1 MTYLKTSKSPETAD
15 TINFILRGQPQHK
28 AHEETMEYAAS
39 RCGVLNLVYGS
50 ANQPRDEDNPFYQE
64 ERIEVGKRIT
74 ANFKQKFNCDVNFV
88 SVENSMY
95 NNTQWA
101 KWVDEAVKPYCNGT
115 TRLIGH
121 NKDETSFYLHMFPQ
135 WGKPILTD
143 QFDVLDATTIRDL
156 YFSKK
161 NNLDFFRNVCPDAT
175 MSFLEEFMRTPD
187 YDYICEEAAFIKN
200 YIKQFDGYPYPPIFQ
215 TGDSIVVKDGHFLM
229 GQRNAN
235 PGKNLDAWP
244 GGYMNAKTYTKKNGE
259 VIKAD
264 ISVVDCS
271 IRELIEEVKIKVSE
285 KILRKN
291 IIAEKRFDHP
301 KRDRRGRI
309 ITTTQLI
316 LLDDPD
322 IIGLPPVKGRDDLRS
337 AGWKL
342 RNDIKRRNCYSD
354 HYDQLLWAEGVIAA
368 RGNH

>member
-1 MTYLKTSKSPETAD
+1 MTYIKTSKSPETAD
-15 TINFILRGQPQHK
+15 TINFILRGQPQHN
-28 AHEETMEYAAS
+28 AHAKTMEVAAQS
-39 RCGVLNLVYGS
+39 CGTLNLIYGS
-50 ANQPRDEDNPFYQE
+50 ANQPRDENNPFFQE
-64 ERIEVGKRIT
+64 ERIEVGRRIT
-74 ANFKQKFNCDVNFV
+74 ADFKQRFNCDVNFM

-101 KWVDEAVKPYCNGT
+101 KWVDEAAKPYCNGT

-121 NKDETSFYLHMFPQ
+121 SKDETSFYLHMFPQ

-143 QFDVLDATTIRDL
+143 QFDILDATTIRDL

-175 MSFLEEFMRTPD
+175 MSFLEEFMQTEA

-200 YIKQFDGYPYPPIFQ
+200 YLKQFEAYPYPPIFQ
-215 TGDSIVVKDGHFLM
+215 TGDAIVIKAGHVLM
-229 GQRNAN
+229 GTRRSH
-235 PGKNLDAWP
+235 PGKDLDAFP
-244 GGYMNAKTYTKKNGE
+244 GGYMNAKTYVNKQGKL
-259 VIKAD
+259 IKAD
-264 ISVVDCS
+264 PSLVDTA
-271 IRELIEEVKIKVSE
+271 IRELIEEVKIKVPE

-291 IIAEKRFDHP
+291 IVAEKRFDHE
-301 KRDRRGRI
+301 KRDRRGRV

-322 IIGLPPVKGRDDLRS
+322 NPELPDVKGRDDLRS

-342 RNDIKRRNCYSD
+342 IGDVKRRNTYAD
-354 HYDQLLWAEGVIAA
+354 HYDQLLWAQGQLAA
-368 RGNH
+368 